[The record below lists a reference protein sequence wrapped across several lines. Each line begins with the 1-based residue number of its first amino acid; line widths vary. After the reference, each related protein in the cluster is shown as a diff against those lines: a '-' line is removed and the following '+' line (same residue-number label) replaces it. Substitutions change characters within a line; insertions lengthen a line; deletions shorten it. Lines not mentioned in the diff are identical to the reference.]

1 MDELVKVINR
11 LITMGGAI
19 VIVFMILI
27 FALLLVLLI

>member
-19 VIVFMILI
+19 VIVFIILI
-27 FALLLVLLI
+27 FVLLLVLLV